1 MFTLMTLVALFACTS
16 TEKDTGDT
24 GVVDTDTTD
33 TDTDAEIAFAMT
45 GDTTGEGFSG
55 DCADGL
61 CIYRITT
68 TTAAGGLDLDMT
80 ETADLEFLYNEGH
93 TAFDLETTNAD
104 GSETYRLDLDWVTTL
119 DAVVLNETTLFNPNT
134 GATADRTTWFF
145 GAVSADMAEGDC
157 RVTGHDTAY
166 YSDWC
171 TNVAR

>member
-1 MFTLMTLVALFACTS
+1 MFTLMTLVSLFACTS

-33 TDTDAEIAFAMT
+33 TDAEIAFAMT

-55 DCADGL
+55 DCASGL

-68 TTAAGGLDLDMT
+68 TTAAGGLELDMT
-80 ETADLEFLYNEGH
+80 ETADLEFLYNENH

-119 DAVVLNETTLFNPNT
+119 DAVVLNETTLFNPDT
-134 GATADRTTWFF
+134 GATAARTPWYF
-145 GAVSADMAEGDC
+145 GATSADGSTEDC
-157 RVTGHDTAY
+157 RVTGQNTAY
-166 YSDWC
+166 YSEWC